1 MNPNQVS
8 VSPGQVFYA
17 LENDVHNGCKEDKN
31 SGLINDGRYVKTG
44 YETSEYDL
52 QDDANTWDTME
63 YMAQFNPRY

>member
-17 LENDVHNGCKEDKN
+17 LEHDVNNGCKEDKN
-31 SGLINDGRYVKTG
+31 SGLINDPRYVKTG

-52 QDDANTWDTME
+52 
-63 YMAQFNPRY
+63 